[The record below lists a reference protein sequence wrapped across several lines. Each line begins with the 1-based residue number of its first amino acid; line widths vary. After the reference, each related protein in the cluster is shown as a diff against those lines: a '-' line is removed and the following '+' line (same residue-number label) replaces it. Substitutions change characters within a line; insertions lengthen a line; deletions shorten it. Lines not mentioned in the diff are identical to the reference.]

1 VVGQTLAP
9 QNHFSFTFTRMDAT
23 RQLAAIMFTDMEGYT
38 ALMQKNEQEA
48 IERRNRHRQVFEKA
62 TADHGGKIIQYY
74 GDGTLSI
81 FSSAIHAVNAGIAM
95 QLLFRKTPQ
104 VPLRIGIHIGDIS
117 VDDSGV
123 YGDGVNIAS
132 RIESFAVAGSVFI
145 SDKVFDEIK
154 NQPKI
159 NTISMGL
166 FNLKN
171 VSRPVEVIAIA
182 NEGLAVPQPNDL
194 KGKKSEPKNKLAV
207 LPFVNMSND
216 AENEYFSDGIAEELI
231 NTLSKIDGLQLTC
244 RTSSFSFKGKN
255 QDVREI
261 GRALNVNK
269 ILEGSVRK
277 SGSRVRITAE
287 LVNTA
292 DGYQLWSETFDR
304 NLDDIFE
311 LQDEIAGII
320 ANRMREQLVNKTAE
334 ATETSQNIEAYQ
346 LYLKGLFFFNKGTPA
361 DYYKAIQFFEEAITM
376 DTSFANA
383 HAMIASCYV
392 ALTSIGNVNPANVIE
407 KVRTASRNAIRLN
420 SQLPQSYLAMA
431 MLQLYFEFQIE
442 EAHNNINKAFL
453 ISPNSSEAH
462 YAASHYYAIIND
474 RRRMVEEAEL
484 ALRSDPLSLMKNNQ
498 LGETLMAA
506 RRTEEAEKQFLKTLE
521 LDPNWRTP
529 ARNLSILYMGNGNY
543 EKSFELADRIRREVN
558 QPGKGITCYILSL
571 ALLGKKEEAWH
582 WLEQL
587 LRREDD
593 PGVTLQGDL
602 AVCHAALGELD
613 KAFYYI
619 NAAYEK
625 HVGTIF
631 FGLRYPINELMN
643 KDERYWQLLDKMG
656 LKKYYEKDRSG

>member
-1 VVGQTLAP
+1 MQ
-9 QNHFSFTFTRMDAT
+9 AT

-48 IERRNRHRQVFEKA
+48 IERRDRHRQVFEKA
-62 TADHGGKIIQYY
+62 MADHGGKIIQYY

-81 FSSAIHAVNAGIAM
+81 FSSAIHAVNAGVAM
-95 QLLFRKTPQ
+95 QLLCRKTPQ
-104 VPLRIGIHIGDIS
+104 VPLRIGIHIGDIA

-154 NQPKI
+154 NQPTI

-171 VSRPVEVIAIA
+171 VSRPVEVIAIS

-194 KGKKSEPKNKLAV
+194 KGRTSAPKNNLAV

-216 AENEYFSDGIAEELI
+216 TDNEYFSDGIAEELI

-261 GRALNVNK
+261 GKALNVSRV
-269 ILEGSVRK
+269 LEGSVRK

-334 ATETSQNIEAYQ
+334 APEPSQNIDAYQ

-361 DYYKAIQFFEEAITM
+361 DYYKAIQFFEEAIM
-376 DTSFANA
+376 IDTSLANA
-383 HAMIASCYV
+383 HAMIASGYA
-392 ALTSIGNVNPANVIE
+392 ALTSIGNVNPANVME

-431 MLQLYFEFQIE
+431 MLQLYFEFQFD
-442 EAHNNINKAFL
+442 EAHDNINKAFL
-453 ISPNSSEAH
+453 ISPNSSDAH
-462 YAASHYYAIIND
+462 YAASHYYTIIND
-474 RRRMVEEAEL
+474 KEHMVEEAEL
-484 ALRSDPLSLMKNNQ
+484 ALHSDPLSLMKNNQ
-498 LGETLMAA
+498 LGEALLAA
-506 RRTEEAEKQFLKTLE
+506 RRIDEAEKQFLKTLE

-529 ARNLSILYMGNGNY
+529 MRNLSFVYMANGNY
-543 EKSFELADRIRREVN
+543 EKSCEFSDRIRREVN
-558 QPGKGITCYILSL
+558 QPGKGITAYILSL
-571 ALLGKKEEAWH
+571 ALLGKKEEARH

-593 PGVTLQGDL
+593 PLVTLQGDL
-602 AVCHAALGELD
+602 AICHAALGDMD
-613 KAFYYI
+613 KTFYYF

-625 HVGTIF
+625 RVATIF
-631 FGLRYPINELMN
+631 FGLRYPLNELLN

-656 LKKYYEKDRSG
+656 LKKYYERKGNG

>member
-1 VVGQTLAP
+1 
-9 QNHFSFTFTRMDAT
+9 MEAT

-48 IERRNRHRQVFEKA
+48 IERRNWHRQVFEKA
-62 TADHGGKIIQYY
+62 MADHGGKIIQYY

-95 QLLFRKTPQ
+95 QLLFRKTPPQ
-104 VPLRIGIHIGDIS
+104 VPLRIGIHIGDIA

-154 NQPKI
+154 NQPMI

-171 VSRPVEVIAIA
+171 VARPVEVIAIA
-182 NEGLAVPQPNDL
+182 NEGLAVPQPTDL
-194 KGKKSEPKNKLAV
+194 KGRTSEPKNNLAV

-261 GRALNVNK
+261 GRALNVSK
-269 ILEGSVRK
+269 VLEGSVRK

-292 DGYQLWSETFDR
+292 DGYQLWSETFNR

-320 ANRMREQLVNKTAE
+320 ANRMRQQLVNKTTDAPE
-334 ATETSQNIEAYQ
+334 PSQNIDAYQ

-361 DYYKAIQFFEEAITM
+361 DYYKAIQFFEEAIAI

-383 HAMIASCYV
+383 HAMIASCYA
-392 ALTSIGNVNPANVIE
+392 ALTSIGNVNPANVME

-431 MLQLYFEFQIE
+431 MLQLYFEFQFE
-442 EAHNNINKAFL
+442 EAHHNINKAFL
-453 ISPNSSEAH
+453 ISPNSSDAH

-474 RRRMVEEAEL
+474 RQRMVEEAEL

-498 LGETLMAA
+498 LGEALLTA
-506 RRTEEAEKQFLKTLE
+506 RRIDEAEKQFLKTLE

-529 ARNLSILYMGNGNY
+529 MRNLSFAYMAKGDY
-543 EKSFELADRIRREVN
+543 EKCYEFADRIRREVN
-558 QPGKGITCYILSL
+558 QPGKGLNCYILAL
-571 ALLGKKEEAWH
+571 ALLGKKEEARH

-587 LRREDD
+587 LRREHE

-602 AVCHAALGELD
+602 AICHAVVGD
-613 KAFYYI
+613 MDRTFYYL
-619 NAAYEK
+619 NSAYEK
-625 HVGTIF
+625 RVATIF
-631 FGLRYPINELMN
+631 FGLRYPLNEFLN

-656 LKKYYEKDRSG
+656 LKKQYE

>member
-1 VVGQTLAP
+1 
-9 QNHFSFTFTRMDAT
+9 M
-23 RQLAAIMFTDMEGYT
+23 
-38 ALMQKNEQEA
+38 
-48 IERRNRHRQVFEKA
+48 
-62 TADHGGKIIQYY
+62 ADHGGKIIQYY

-95 QLLFRKTPQ
+95 QLLFRKPPLI
-104 VPLRIGIHIGDIS
+104 PLRIGIHIGDIS

-154 NQPKI
+154 NQPTI

-171 VSRPVEVIAIA
+171 VARPVEVIAIA

-194 KGKKSEPKNKLAV
+194 KGKTSEPKNNLAV

-216 AENEYFSDGIAEELI
+216 ADNEYFSDGIAEELI

-261 GRALNVNK
+261 GKALNVSRV
-269 ILEGSVRK
+269 LEGSVRK

-292 DGYQLWSETFDR
+292 DGYHLWSETFDR

-334 ATETSQNIEAYQ
+334 APEPSQNIEAYQ

-361 DYYKAIQFFEEAITM
+361 DYYKAVQFFEEAITI

-383 HAMIASCYV
+383 HAMIASCYS
-392 ALTSIGNVNPANVIE
+392 ALTSIGNVNPADVME
-407 KVRTASRNAIRLN
+407 KVRAASRNAIRLN

-431 MLQLYFEFQIE
+431 MLQLYFEFQFD
-442 EAHNNINKAFL
+442 EAHNNISKAFL
-453 ISPNSSEAH
+453 ISPNSSDAH
-462 YAASHYYAIIND
+462 YAASHYYTIIND
-474 RRRMVEEAEL
+474 RERMVEEAEL

-498 LGETLMAA
+498 LGEALLFA
-506 RRTEEAEKQFLKTLE
+506 RRIDEAEKQFLKTLE
-521 LDPNWRTP
+521 LDPAWRTP
-529 ARNLSILYMGNGNY
+529 MRNLSFVYMANGNY
-543 EKSFELADRIRREVN
+543 EKSYEYADRIRREVN
-558 QPGKGITCYILSL
+558 QPGKGITSYIVAL
-571 ALLGKKEEAWH
+571 ALLGKKEEARR

-587 LRREDD
+587 LGRQNE
-593 PGVTLQGDL
+593 PHVTLQGDL
-602 AVCHAALGELD
+602 GICHAALGDLD
-613 KAFYYI
+613 KAFYYL
-619 NAAYEK
+619 NEAYEK
-625 HVGTIF
+625 HVATIF
-631 FGLRYPINELMN
+631 FPLRYPHNEHLN

-656 LKKYYEKDRSG
+656 LKKYYEKDRDG